1 MGAAV
6 LDVELAKSA
15 AIAYVDGHAELFR
28 DTNRAIWSYAE
39 PSLEEFQS
47 AELLASLLERNGFV
61 VERGVGGMPTAFVA
75 TWGSGSPLI
84 GVMAEY
90 DALPGLSQARSAERE
105 ALVSGGYGHGC
116 GHSVFGTASV
126 FAAIATKE
134 AAERSGVTGRIRCF
148 GCPAEEILVGKVF
161 MVREGVFEGSDA
173 VLAWHPGDTTA
184 ADFISTKAMVSV
196 RFTFHG
202 RASHAAVD
210 PFRGRS
216 ALDAVEL
223 MNVGANY
230 MREHIKEDARIHY
243 VITDGGVQPNVVPP
257 RASVWYYVRADAHR
271 DVEAYLAWI
280 TKIAEGAALMTQTTF
295 ERKIDTDGHEQ
306 IPSEV
311 LAGAIDRNL
320 RRVGPPAF
328 DDDDRA
334 FAARIRESISD
345 ADPGSPLSDD
355 IEPLTTVPRLVPGS
369 SDVGDV
375 SWFVPVG
382 HLHAATQ
389 ARGAP
394 GHSWQIT
401 ACTGGPIGEKG
412 GAVAAKALACTML
425 DLLTDSQLRDAAR
438 ADWQQRRGT
447 DPYVTTIPR
456 DQPPPL
462 PKRG

>member
-15 AIAYVDGHAELFR
+15 AIAYVDEQADAFR
-28 DTNRAIWSYAE
+28 ETNRAIWSFAE
-39 PSLEEFQS
+39 PSLQEYRS
-47 AELLASLLERNGFV
+47 AELLATLLERNGFV
-61 VERGVGGMPTAFVA
+61 VERGVAGMPTAFVA

-90 DALPGLSQARSAERE
+90 DALPGLSQVAAPERKPV
-105 ALVSGGYGHGC
+105 VSGGYGHGC

-126 FAAIATKE
+126 FAAIAAKE
-134 AAERSGVTGRIRCF
+134 AALLSGITGQIRCY

-161 MVREGVFEGSDA
+161 MVREGVFGGADV
-173 VLAWHPGDTTA
+173 VLAWHPGDQTG
-184 ADFISTKAMVSV
+184 ADFVSTKAMVSV

-210 PFRGRS
+210 PHRGRS

-223 MNVGANY
+223 MNVGVNY
-230 MREHIKEDARIHY
+230 LREHVKEDARIHY

-271 DVEAYLAWI
+271 DVESYLAWV
-280 TKIAEGAALMTQTTF
+280 TKIAEGAALMTETTV

-306 IPSEV
+306 IPSAV
-311 LAGAIDRNL
+311 LAAAIDRNL
-320 RRVGPPAF
+320 RRIGPPTF

-334 FAARIRESISD
+334 FASRIRESIPD
-345 ADPGSPLSDD
+345 APGGPPLSE
-355 IEPLTTVPRLVPGS
+355 IVEGVPSSPRLVPGS

-375 SWFVPVG
+375 SWYVPVG
-382 HLHAATQ
+382 HLSAATQ

-401 ACTGGPIGEKG
+401 ACSGGPIGEKG
-412 GAVAAKALACTML
+412 GAVAAKALAATML
-425 DLLTDSQLRDAAR
+425 DLLTDSQLRQAAR
-438 ADWQQRRGT
+438 EDWQQRRGS

-456 DQPPPL
+456 DQAPPL
-462 PKRG
+462 PK